1 MIRPRTTL
9 LVAVLFLVI
18 AAIYYV
24 LSRDAIGT
32 TLFVATYVYLSRE
45 APPGASAPR
54 RALVALVIG
63 AATAAVV
70 TLVFERVFLVRLP

>member
-32 TLFVATYVYLSRE
+32 TLFVAL
-45 APPGASAPR
+45 A
-54 RALVALVIG
+54 IG
-63 AATAAVV
+63 MGLLAY
-70 TLVFERVFLVRLP
+70 TLVLGTPRD